1 MIVSATGFS
10 QSDTSY
16 ISSIPQKDF
25 LQLYAGSFSRS
36 IEFCS
41 TIEES
46 QPAEIRYSP
55 NSSAFCGF
63 VLGYKK
69 ITLYGDVALPLFTKV
84 NRTQSDVSAFTFF
97 LSYFKSKWGITG
109 FAGYNRGLLMR
120 IENMSASYNSRTDM
134 KMYHAG
140 AHLYRI
146 FNASR
151 FSFIAANSQQMLQL
165 KSAGSFILKITPSFR
180 LIKTPESI
188 IPFEKSK
195 YHLTGEMMTTKQIQ
209 LLSLQV
215 KPGYTYNFILPNTHF
230 FIAPSFFAG
239 TGIDYH
245 FLKQPDK
252 QINGFNLNFG
262 YRFKTTAGINSNKY
276 FLTAEFLR
284 DHSRSYLYR
293 SEVKN
298 TYAECTLNFGFR
310 F

>member
-1 MIVSATGFS
+1 MRKVNFFQIVVCCSTIVPAASFS
-10 QSDTSY
+10 QSDTSF

-36 IEFCS
+36 IDFCS
-41 TIEES
+41 TIKES
-46 QPAEIRYSP
+46 QPPEIRYSP

-84 NRTQSDVSAFTFF
+84 NRTQSDVRAFTFF

-120 IENMSASYNSRTDM
+120 IENMNASYNSRTDIR
-134 KMYHAG
+134 MYHAG

-146 FNASR
+146 FNASK

-165 KSAGSFILKITPSFR
+165 KSAGSFILKATPSFR

-195 YHLTGEMMTTKQIQ
+195 YHLTG
-209 LLSLQV
+209 
-215 KPGYTYNFILPNTHF
+215 
-230 FIAPSFFAG
+230 
-239 TGIDYH
+239 
-245 FLKQPDK
+245 
-252 QINGFNLNFG
+252 
-262 YRFKTTAGINSNKY
+262 
-276 FLTAEFLR
+276 
-284 DHSRSYLYR
+284 
-293 SEVKN
+293 
-298 TYAECTLNFGFR
+298 
-310 F
+310 